1 MSMTNEELEKT
12 GVLKIMLD
20 KDNSH
25 DIDEMTVGERL
36 EELEDKLDYLDIDDD
51 RREKINNLMKEI
63 RKESEESTKEFLF
76 NHLMKFID

>member
-1 MSMTNEELEKT
+1 MTNEELEKT